1 MERNLNIFG
10 NMEKTWNK
18 GNCMGGCKHACTR
31 SIMKK
36 EEVKDDRGNVI
47 IVINEFDHYEY
58 YCDLGSPN
66 YKAWHDRNAN
76 NTYEVYKKD
85 LLECYEPDKFA
96 EHTGRMIDLMNEIL
110 EKVDKTKE
118 S

>member
-1 MERNLNIFG
+1 
-10 NMEKTWNK
+10 MEKTLNK
-18 GNCMGGCKHACTR
+18 GNCMCGCKHACTR

-36 EEVKDDRGNVI
+36 EEVKDDSGNVI
-47 IVINEFDHYEY
+47 MVINEFDHYEY
-58 YCDLGSPN
+58 YCDLDSPN

-85 LLECYEPDKFA
+85 LLECYEPDNFA

-110 EKVDKTKE
+110 EKVDKNKE